1 MYIDCKMPL
10 PPTASCRWRLDCS
23 PRSNE
28 KPNKVGLWMIFLRN
42 KHFVLK
48 LAVWRSVRKERDNA
62 VRTPTPPQDTHIH
75 VHPQASLVVC
85 WWFVVSIE
93 FHCFLDQLV
102 AMVLK
107 LLPRANLASVE
118 PLPVMAVD
126 WLGAGRP
133 VTERTP
139 QSEGW
144 RE

>member
-1 MYIDCKMPL
+1 MSSNLRFGGLSGKRETMLLEHPLHPKILTHMYI
-10 PPTASCRWRLDCS
+10 
-23 PRSNE
+23 
-28 KPNKVGLWMIFLRN
+28 
-42 KHFVLK
+42 
-48 LAVWRSVRKERDNA
+48 
-62 VRTPTPPQDTHIH
+62 
-75 VHPQASLVVC
+75 HPQASLVVC

-93 FHCFLDQLV
+93 FHCFLYQLM

-118 PLPVMAVD
+118 SLPVMAVD